1 MYLTVFLSGYEY
13 KNEYKYEREREREK
27 RGKAVKQHSPANTI
41 ETKKR
46 ELNMLSS
53 TQRLI
58 QVDKALYLLETV
70 SGLRELGS

>member
-13 KNEYKYEREREREK
+13 KNEYKYEREK
-27 RGKAVKQHSPANTI
+27 RKSSQVHSPANTI

-58 QVDKALYLLETV
+58 QVDQALYLLETV
-70 SGLRELGS
+70 SGLRELGI

>member
-1 MYLTVFLSGYEY
+1 MSLTVFLSGYEY
-13 KNEYKYEREREREK
+13 KNEYKYEREK
-27 RGKAVKQHSPANTI
+27 RGKTVKQHSPANTI

-70 SGLRELGS
+70 SGLRELGI

>member
-1 MYLTVFLSGYEY
+1 MSLTVFLSGYEY
-13 KNEYKYEREREREK
+13 KNEYKYERERKEEK
-27 RGKAVKQHSPANTI
+27 QSSNIPI

-53 TQRLI
+53 TQHLI

-70 SGLRELGS
+70 SGLRELGI